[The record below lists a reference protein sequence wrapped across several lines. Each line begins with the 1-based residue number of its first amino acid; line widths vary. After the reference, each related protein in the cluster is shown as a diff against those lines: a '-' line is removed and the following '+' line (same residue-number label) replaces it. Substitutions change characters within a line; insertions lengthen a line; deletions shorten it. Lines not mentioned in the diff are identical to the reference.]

1 MTLSSSSRQHR
12 KSMLP
17 TPRLSSRL
25 SSRRAASGDT
35 SRIARRVPSPLVRT
49 SGNNSSITQARAPRP
64 AATYNLSLP
73 DMGPRRAGS
82 PSRIP
87 WPSGQ
92 PSCPTPQEQSEAS
105 SLIDAPRPEVKR
117 VDAQYSTPP
126 APAETKSEGSKGQEG
141 RVIPTQHQD
150 TENRDPALPAR
161 QTSRR
166 PASTALTGFSRIEN
180 APSSPRDSG
189 PPALATKKS
198 ALARSGVSGKENRR
212 PQTRTRVPAPPVT
225 SIATITPRS
234 VRRQPVPAADPSR
247 ASFRETSPRP
257 LVIRKRPSRSLGTG
271 ASQGHSQVGP
281 DAAAAAAAAVVVPE
295 GINALMGDIDRFAKE
310 WTEMFDD
317 LFASADGREDGLS
330 KLGAPTRIHPA
341 PQSESA
347 GDPLR
352 TESPAAGKR
361 AQEFLLPEALGTAAS
376 VGTSQTSALESSNGV
391 HFNVTPA
398 SLARWRHRDNAMV
411 GDAPVGE
418 ELERDL
424 PGVAS
429 VLVSDPPTDNARHH
443 PQKAVLPNAS
453 LFTTPQASRYVP
465 ALPEINLS
473 SVISASHLVEVTS
486 EVSSNRKDA
495 FTKLLFESPLTTPRG
510 MDTPRRNGTSHYAR
524 YFPPATV
531 PKVSSSPLPAIT
543 SFSSVALPY
552 SSPPWVNLRAHELP
566 SRRSQRASH
575 AASDLLLTR
584 SSSLRGLRAIFKR
597 TSAGLTGGQ
606 RQRAESLKDLI
617 SEPRV
622 LSLGS
627 VSISN
632 LRDVGVASGSE
643 PPAGPEESAVT
654 MGDEG
659 QVVMH
664 KKEIGNESAIPQQQQ
679 AEFGIDSQVDNLA
692 AVRDMKAC
700 T

>member
-73 DMGPRRAGS
+73 DMVPRRAGS

-105 SLIDAPRPEVKR
+105 SLTDALDTPRPEVKR

-126 APAETKSEGSKGQEG
+126 ASAETKNERSKGQEG

-150 TENRDPALPAR
+150 TETRDPALPAR
-161 QTSRR
+161 QSSRR
-166 PASTALTGFSRIEN
+166 PASTALTSFSRIEN

-198 ALARSGVSGKENRR
+198 ALARGGVSGKENRR
-212 PQTRTRVPAPPVT
+212 PQTRTRVPAPPAT
-225 SIATITPRS
+225 SIAPIAPRS
-234 VRRQPVPAADPSR
+234 VRRQPVAAAEPSR

-257 LVIRKRPSRSLGTG
+257 LVIRKQPSRSLGTG

-281 DAAAAAAAAVVVPE
+281 DAAAAPVVVPE
-295 GINALMGDIDRFAKE
+295 GVKALMGDVDRFAKE

-317 LFASADGREDGLS
+317 LFAGTDGREDGLS
-330 KLGAPTRIHPA
+330 KLGASTRIHPA

-361 AQEFLLPEALGTAAS
+361 AQELLLPEALGTAAS

-391 HFNVTPA
+391 HFDVTPA
-398 SLARWRHRDNAMV
+398 SLARWQHRDNAMV
-411 GDAPVGE
+411 RDAPVGE
-418 ELERDL
+418 EPVREQPLYRQ
-424 PGVAS
+424 S
-429 VLVSDPPTDNARHH
+429 PT
-443 PQKAVLPNAS
+443 
-453 LFTTPQASRYVP
+453 
-465 ALPEINLS
+465 
-473 SVISASHLVEVTS
+473 
-486 EVSSNRKDA
+486 
-495 FTKLLFESPLTTPRG
+495 
-510 MDTPRRNGTSHYAR
+510 
-524 YFPPATV
+524 
-531 PKVSSSPLPAIT
+531 
-543 SFSSVALPY
+543 
-552 SSPPWVNLRAHELP
+552 
-566 SRRSQRASH
+566 
-575 AASDLLLTR
+575 
-584 SSSLRGLRAIFKR
+584 
-597 TSAGLTGGQ
+597 
-606 RQRAESLKDLI
+606 LI
-617 SEPRV
+617 SMLGTRPTWC
-622 LSLGS
+622 SLCLG
-627 VSISN
+627 I
-632 LRDVGVASGSE
+632 R
-643 PPAGPEESAVT
+643 SAY
-654 MGDEG
+654 
-659 QVVMH
+659 
-664 KKEIGNESAIPQQQQ
+664 
-679 AEFGIDSQVDNLA
+679 
-692 AVRDMKAC
+692 R
-700 T
+700 